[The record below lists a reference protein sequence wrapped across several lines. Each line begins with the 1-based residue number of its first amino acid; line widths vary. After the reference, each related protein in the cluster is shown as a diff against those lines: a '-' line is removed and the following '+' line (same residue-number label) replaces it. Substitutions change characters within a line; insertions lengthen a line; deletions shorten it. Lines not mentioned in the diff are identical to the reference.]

1 MKNKSIVFMQLTGGK
16 TSTGTGGGLI
26 FQEMLAK
33 MLLQRG
39 WSVYAI
45 TNSSDLYGFSFLG
58 EKRFSVNFGSDKSD
72 IYRFFMFNRKKL
84 ASQLSEFSSKIPP
97 EAIYVTVDP
106 FPKDIFGA
114 RSLLNAFR
122 KKIIV
127 SMHHITPS
135 PLFHPVRR
143 GVIRS
148 IVAWLISVNAL
159 LFVKLNLIPVFLDN
173 KRIAKST
180 GWHLEGLLMEM
191 PSSLE
196 KYDLIKPTY
205 FKNVACFVGRLAAN
219 KGVADLIYAWKIVVR
234 KLPDAK
240 LILIGRDYGNGK
252 YQKLIRKLS
261 LESRIV
267 IMGYVKEDE
276 KRKLLESASL
286 FTFPSY
292 EEGWALSV
300 MEAVNLGLLPILYD
314 LPAYDYLCS
323 REIKGRAG
331 DIQGFAERI
340 IYFFEHPDLSRS
352 ILYQLQNCIRKFT
365 DDYVLKTW
373 LKQISEHYPD

>member
-1 MKNKSIVFMQLTGGK
+1 MKNKSIVFLQITGGK
-16 TSTGTGGGLI
+16 SSTGTGGGLV
-26 FQEMLAK
+26 FQELLAR

-58 EKRFSVNFGSDKSD
+58 EKRFSVNSGSDKSG
-72 IYRFFMFNRKKL
+72 IYGFFMFNRKKL
-84 ASQLSEFSSKIPP
+84 ASQLSEFVSKIPL

-106 FPKDIFGA
+106 FPKDIFAA
-114 RSLLNAFR
+114 RFLLYTFR
-122 KKIIV
+122 KKVIV
-127 SMHHITPS
+127 TMHHITPS
-135 PLFHPVRR
+135 PLFHPIRR

-148 IVAWLISVNAL
+148 VVAWLISVNAL
-159 LFVKLNLIPVFLDN
+159 LFVKLNLVPVFLDN
-173 KRIAKST
+173 QRIAKRT
-180 GWHLEGLLMEM
+180 GWHLEGLLMEI
-191 PSSLE
+191 PLSLG
-196 KYDLIKPTY
+196 KYVLIKPTDL
-205 FKNVACFVGRLAAN
+205 KNVACFVGRLAAS
-219 KGVADLIYAWKIVVR
+219 KGVADLISAWKIVVG

-261 LESRIV
+261 LGSNIV
-267 IMGYVKEDE
+267 IMGYVQENE

-323 REIKGRAG
+323 REIKVRPG
-331 DIQGFAERI
+331 DIQSFADVVL
-340 IYFFEHPDLSRS
+340 YYFEHRDESRS
-352 ILYQLQNCIRKFT
+352 LVDQLQNCIGKFT
-365 DDYVLKTW
+365 DEYVLSKW
-373 LKQISEHYPD
+373 VDQISEHYPD